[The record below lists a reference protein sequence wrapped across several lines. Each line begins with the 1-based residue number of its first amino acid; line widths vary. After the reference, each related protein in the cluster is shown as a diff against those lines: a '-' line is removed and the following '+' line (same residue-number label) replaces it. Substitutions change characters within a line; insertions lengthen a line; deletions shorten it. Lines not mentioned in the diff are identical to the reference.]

1 MKIKKLVALALAST
15 MVFSMAACGDK
26 KSDAKS
32 SNETVEKVVEAFGEF
47 VKEQDSDF
55 SYDSNMTMKMEGN
68 GQTVTMEMAGTSVS
82 YDGVTYTKST
92 TKTIMDKESQ
102 EVVEESYDIK
112 KEDGSLI
119 SATKTSLDEEWDVE
133 EYDAEDVETSEDE
146 MDDFDVEAIKKDA
159 KIETKGDN
167 AIVTME
173 IAADKVGMDA
183 DELMMMALDAGADD
197 FSEEDDMYEILT
209 DPDAFEEV
217 RSSLEKSGV
226 PMLSAEVTMIPQ
238 NYVSLTDEEGVKN
251 LRKTLDLL
259 DADDD
264 VQSVYTNWEEYDEE

>member
-119 SATKTSLDEEWDVE
+119 SATKTSLDE
-133 EYDAEDVETSEDE
+133 
-146 MDDFDVEAIKKDA
+146 
-159 KIETKGDN
+159 
-167 AIVTME
+167 
-173 IAADKVGMDA
+173 
-183 DELMMMALDAGADD
+183 
-197 FSEEDDMYEILT
+197 
-209 DPDAFEEV
+209 
-217 RSSLEKSGV
+217 
-226 PMLSAEVTMIPQ
+226 
-238 NYVSLTDEEGVKN
+238 
-251 LRKTLDLL
+251 
-259 DADDD
+259 
-264 VQSVYTNWEEYDEE
+264 

>member
-173 IAADKVGMDA
+173 IAADQVGMDA
-183 DELMMMALDAGADD
+183 DELMGDMEGFSIKAIVTYNTKDAAITDVEFVFDLKALDEMFGA
-197 FSEEDDMYEILT
+197 L
-209 DPDAFEEV
+209 
-217 RSSLEKSGV
+217 
-226 PMLSAEVTMIPQ
+226 
-238 NYVSLTDEEGVKN
+238 GVKVSECTMKMN
-251 LRKTLDLL
+251 NIKKTDKAIEIPEEIELD
-259 DADDD
+259 
-264 VQSVYTNWEEYDEE
+264 